1 MKIRDIIQAIERF
14 APKVYQ
20 ESYDNAGIQVG
31 DSNVEAKAA
40 LLCLDCTEDVVDEA
54 ITKDCNLIIAHH
66 PVIFGGLKRVIG
78 ASDQERAIIKAIKH
92 DIVIYAA
99 HTNLDNV
106 KNGVNKVI
114 CDKLG
119 LINQQIL
126 LPKKD
131 SLFKLIVF
139 VPSANLDDL
148 REAMAEAGA
157 GHIGNYDECSFS
169 AAGVGSF
176 KAGEEAD
183 PHVGEVGKLHL
194 ENEHR
199 LEMIVPMDRVAKV
212 VKAMHEAHPYEE
224 VAHDLVALGNVSPEI
239 GSGMVAQLPEPL
251 DEMTFLQQLKS
262 TFGAEGI
269 RYTKPLGS
277 KVSKVAVCGGSG
289 SFLLGAA
296 KAAKADVFIT
306 GDFKYHQ
313 FFEAEGEIMIADIGH
328 YESEQFTSTL
338 FADILKE
345 NFSSFAVHLT
355 ETNTNPINYL

>member
-1 MKIRDIIQAIERF
+1 M
-14 APKVYQ
+14 
-20 ESYDNAGIQVG
+20 G
-31 DSNVEAKAA
+31 DTSAEAKAA
-40 LLCLDCTEDVVDEA
+40 LVCLDCTEEVVDEA
-54 ITKDCNLIIAHH
+54 IAKGCNLILAHH
-66 PVIFGGLKRVIG
+66 PVIFGGLKRVVG
-78 ASDQERAIIKAIKH
+78 TTDQERVIIKAIKH

-106 KNGVNKVI
+106 KEGVNKVI

-119 LINQQIL
+119 LENLQIL
-126 LPKKD
+126 APKKD

-148 REAMAEAGA
+148 REAMAAAGG
-157 GHIGNYDECSFS
+157 GHIGNYEECSFS
-169 AAGVGSF
+169 TAGVGSF
-176 KAGEEAD
+176 KAGEGAD

-199 LEMIVPMDRVAKV
+199 LEMVVPSDRVGKV
-212 VKAMHEAHPYEE
+212 LAAMNESHPYEE
-224 VAHDLVALGNVSPEI
+224 VAYDLVALSNFSPGI
-239 GSGMVAQLPEPL
+239 GSGMYGTLETPMDEVAFL
-251 DEMTFLQQLKS
+251 EMLKS

-269 RYTKPLGS
+269 RYTTPLGK

-289 SFLLGAA
+289 SFLLDAA
-296 KAAKADVFIT
+296 KGVKADVFVT

-313 FFEAEGEIMIADIGH
+313 FFEAEGEILIADIGH